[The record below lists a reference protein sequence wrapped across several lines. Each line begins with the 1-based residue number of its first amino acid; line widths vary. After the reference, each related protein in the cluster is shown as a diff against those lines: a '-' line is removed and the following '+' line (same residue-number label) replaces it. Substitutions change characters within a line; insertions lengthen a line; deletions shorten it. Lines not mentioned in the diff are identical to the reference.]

1 MKSPAE
7 ILLQESQLM
16 LAPLVRALLQQGIT
30 YPQFSAS
37 VKQVF
42 LDVARKELRARN
54 QRETDSAVSVLSGIH
69 RKEVRALGATTA
81 KQLSPE
87 LTLASQIFTRWVTD
101 PVYRDKRNRPR
112 DLPRSGSKHSFDA
125 LVISVSKDV
134 HPRTALE
141 ELVRLEMV
149 TVEAELVR
157 LNARAFVPRRGFKET
172 AALLSHNVADHLAAG
187 THNLTSHQDEKFLE
201 QSIFAN
207 GLTVEATE
215 RLGVLAREVWMQAFE
230 TMVPRAEKLVE
241 LGKGD
246 PQATQRMRFGTYFY
260 AEETMPLGDE
270 SKSKPRKT
278 VERRSPR

>member
-1 MKSPAE
+1 MKSTAE

-16 LAPLVRALLQQGIT
+16 LGPLVRALIRQGIT

-37 VKQVF
+37 LKQVF
-42 LDVARKELRARN
+42 LDIARDELRARN

-69 RKEVRALGATTA
+69 RKEVRALGAPA
-81 KQLSPE
+81 ARELSPE
-87 LTLASQIFTRWVTD
+87 LTLASQIFTRWMTE
-101 PVYRDKRNRPR
+101 PAYRDKRNRPK
-112 DLPRSGSKHSFDA
+112 DLQRSGSKHSFDA
-125 LVISVSKDV
+125 LAVSVSKDV

-149 TVEAELVR
+149 TVDAGMVR
-157 LNARAFVPRRGFKET
+157 LHVRAFVPQQGFKET

-270 SKSKPRKT
+270 RVSRILCKRG
-278 VERRSPR
+278 EC

>member
-187 THNLTSHQDEKFLE
+187 AHNLTSQQDDKFLE

-207 GLTVEATE
+207 GLTAEATAQ
-215 RLGVLAREVWMQAFE
+215 LGVVSREVWTQAFE
-230 TMVPRAEKLVE
+230 AMVPIVEKLVACDKRKPAHWRTNQI
-241 LGKGD
+241 LNPLKTPGL
-246 PQATQRMRFGTYFY
+246 ARFVKFGFCRNKPGP
-260 AEETMPLGDE
+260 TM
-270 SKSKPRKT
+270 SA
-278 VERRSPR
+278 